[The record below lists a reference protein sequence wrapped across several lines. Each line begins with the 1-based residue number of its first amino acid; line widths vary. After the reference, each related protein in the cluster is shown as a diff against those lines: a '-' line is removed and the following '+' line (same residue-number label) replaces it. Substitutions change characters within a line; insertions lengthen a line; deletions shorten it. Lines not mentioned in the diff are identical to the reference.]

1 MAKIKSPTHGSAR
14 DAITTQAA
22 SLFRQKGFA
31 ATSMRELALTIGVEA
46 PSLYNHIGSKQELL
60 QHICQRVALAF
71 ERNASIADNMPGS
84 TVQKLEQFI
93 RMHVLLM
100 QQHFDEVFVAN
111 HEWKWLKEPELS
123 NFLAK
128 RKQYEK
134 HFIQLIKEGIAASQ
148 FNNILPQA
156 AMLIILSATRS
167 VEYWHRYKAGIAAKE
182 LEENIVSLLLHG
194 LIK

>member
-1 MAKIKSPTHGSAR
+1 MAKIKSPIHGSAR
-14 DAITTQAA
+14 DAITAHAA

-46 PSLYNHIGSKQELL
+46 SSLYNHIGSKRELL
-60 QHICQRVALAF
+60 QHICQPVALAF
-71 ERNASIADNMPGS
+71 ERNASIAGNMSGS
-84 TVQKLEQFI
+84 AVQKLEQFM
-93 RMHVLLM
+93 RMHVQLM

-111 HEWKWLKEPELS
+111 HEWKWLREPEL
-123 NFLAK
+123 NHFLAK

-134 HFIQLIKEGIAASQ
+134 QLMQLIKEGITASQ
-148 FNNILPQA
+148 FNNLQPQA

-167 VEYWHRYKAGIAAKE
+167 VEYWHRHKAGLSAKE